1 MGMGGMDTADWM
13 SLIALAMVAVLVV
26 PGALRRNRGTV
37 LRNAAIWLA
46 VIVGLVWGYERFG
59 PF

>member
-1 MGMGGMDTADWM
+1 MDTADWM
-13 SLIALAMVAVLVV
+13 SLIALAMVAILVV
-26 PGALRRNRGTV
+26 PGALRRNRGTA

-46 VIVGLVWGYERFG
+46 VVVALVWAYDRFG

>member
-1 MGMGGMDTADWM
+1 METADWM

-26 PGALRRNRGTV
+26 PGALRRNRGTAV
-37 LRNAAIWLA
+37 RNAAIWLGL
-46 VIVGLVWGYERFG
+46 IVALVWGYERFG

>member
-1 MGMGGMDTADWM
+1 METADWV
-13 SLIALAMVAVLVV
+13 SLIALAMVAILVV
-26 PGALRRNRGTV
+26 PGALRRNRGTA

-46 VIVGLVWGYERFG
+46 LIVALVWGYSRFG